1 MADTAKSGGH
11 LLTDE
16 ELHRVQSI
24 FLEMAKEVDE
34 VCRRHHICMML
45 SGGSVIGAVRHKGFI
60 PWDDDLDINIPRKDY
75 NRFLRIFEKELG
87 GRYRLYAPNYH
98 QTAIYRIAKI
108 ENPAVRLTDK
118 LGNEH
123 GLMMD
128 LLPMENIPENP
139 LMRYFIGFRAS
150 LLMWIAI
157 RVYEYECRGKNDEK
171 QSAIG
176 KLAGR
181 IFSFRPG
188 WKWFDLAD
196 TAVQYK
202 KETSLIGIPAGRGH
216 YFGEIYKKK
225 DMLPVIYVP
234 FEDTRL
240 PIPCNADAY
249 LSHLYGDYMT
259 IPEESR
265 RERHKVTKIEF
276 RDEAEIRK
284 EQK

>member
-157 RVYEYECRGKNDEK
+157 RVYEYECRGKNEGKMTKSSRPSGSWPDVS
-171 QSAIG
+171 SASGRDGNGSTWRIQPCST
-176 KLAGR
+176 KRKPHSSASPPAAGITLER
-181 IFSFRPG
+181 S
-188 WKWFDLAD
+188 
-196 TAVQYK
+196 
-202 KETSLIGIPAGRGH
+202 
-216 YFGEIYKKK
+216 
-225 DMLPVIYVP
+225 
-234 FEDTRL
+234 TR
-240 PIPCNADAY
+240 
-249 LSHLYGDYMT
+249 
-259 IPEESR
+259 R
-265 RERHKVTKIEF
+265 RTCCP
-276 RDEAEIRK
+276 
-284 EQK
+284 